1 MKPALQVSKRCC
13 DQNPTAQIP
22 GAQLRRA
29 MSRNR
34 AAGPLP
40 GIAATLAII
49 SVLLVSMQVSIQH
62 RTVLLPRNV
71 INESPYGGSYVVPT
85 SDLNDALNKA
95 NDMAIRATS
104 PEYIPYQNKR
114 KLAAELRK
122 VSCGQHLS
130 MQHRAQH

>member
-1 MKPALQVSKRCC
+1 M
-13 DQNPTAQIP
+13 
-22 GAQLRRA
+22 G
-29 MSRNR
+29 RNR

-49 SVLLVSMQVSIQH
+49 SVLLVSMQVSVQR

-122 VSCGQHLS
+122 VSCGQHPS